1 MPIEVVQFWVA
12 ALATFAGG
20 MVVGGVAWRVR
31 RSRAAGREAQR
42 RDVAGAA
49 RWAGERTVAPRAE
62 PSGGVVAEAPVASP
76 IPPPRSIVRR
86 DLAALGPTPPT
97 LISVPDLSAR
107 AQDRPAPRE
116 PLDGRAQAVVAA
128 LAEGRSLDEIAAAW
142 NVSRAHIELIARLA
156 RRAAARETSPS
167 STGRQ

>member
-1 MPIEVVQFWVA
+1 
-12 ALATFAGG
+12 
-20 MVVGGVAWRVR
+20 
-31 RSRAAGREAQR
+31 
-42 RDVAGAA
+42 
-49 RWAGERTVAPRAE
+49 
-62 PSGGVVAEAPVASP
+62 
-76 IPPPRSIVRR
+76 VRR